1 MAQQMGREEKRE
13 TINISSSTSD
23 ARGVQVFILKLK
35 IQDLAFSKKCPHQI
49 NQWTFNVSAIVS
61 AHMIV

>member
-35 IQDLAFSKKCPHQI
+35 IQDLAFSKNVPIKSI
-49 NQWTFNVSAIVS
+49 NGHLMFPR
-61 AHMIV
+61 